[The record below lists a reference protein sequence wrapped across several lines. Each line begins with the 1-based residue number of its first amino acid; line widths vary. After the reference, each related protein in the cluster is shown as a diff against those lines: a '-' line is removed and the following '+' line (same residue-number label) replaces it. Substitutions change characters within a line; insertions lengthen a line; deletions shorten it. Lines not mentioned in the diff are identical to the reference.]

1 MNAAI
6 QMSVSR
12 IAGPSSRRINSLSSA
27 RLIGGVYHFAD
38 ASPAATALSASG
50 PMRL

>member
-1 MNAAI
+1 MNAAN

-27 RLIGGVYHFAD
+27 RVIGGEYHRAE
-38 ASPAATALSASG
+38 ASPAATACFASG
-50 PMRL
+50 PVRL